1 MSKHDLKRKMFKVN
15 TTKDVPEFERPKI
28 DEGLYTGTLDEIQE
42 FESEY
47 GKGLRL
53 IYKIEDKDN
62 VKVTHLCSIPKETHP
77 ETKLGKIL
85 IAHGLE
91 LDGEVDIENIIGTKA
106 KVMVE
111 DVTTKDRDGKE
122 IVFSGVSKV
131 KKFE

>member
-1 MSKHDLKRKMFKVN
+1 MFKVN
-15 TTKDVPEFERPKI
+15 TTKNVPEFERPKI
-28 DEGLYTGTLDEIQE
+28 EEGLYTATLEEIQE

-53 IYKIEDKDN
+53 IYKVEGQDN

-77 ETKLGKIL
+77 ETKLGRIL

-91 LDGEVDIENIIGTKA
+91 LDGEVDIESIIGTKA
-106 KVMVE
+106 KIMVE
-111 DVTTKDRDGKE
+111 DVKKKDSDGKE

-131 KKFE
+131 KKIE